1 MTEKTKTRPVDNL
14 HCFKGMGR
22 VYWERRARGFEPIIQ
37 KGKYG
42 HHVRLKTEKEGLDPG
57 KVPNADSYAIQNGGV
72 YSPQQTNMHPGTY
85 YRFIS
90 SIGGNPT
97 GHWWLEPE
105 HYFAIRSLA
114 REHDVSL
121 SVAAGRC
128 LVIPKEWGNCGILV
142 QSHLNT
148 RLHAFVG
155 KGKPATGSV
164 SPDNAKRDK
173 QTQPALMAPAHI
185 EIKQWFV
192 PGEATLLRKVF
203 SIEKTVNVLKKG
215 NEI

>member
-1 MTEKTKTRPVDNL
+1 MAEKTKTRPEDNL

-22 VYWERRARGFEPIIQ
+22 AYWERRARGFEPIIE
-37 KGKYG
+37 KGKNG
-42 HHVRLKTEKEGLDPG
+42 HYVRLKTEKEGLDPK

-72 YSPQQTNMHPGTY
+72 YSPQQTNMHPGIY

-90 SIGGNPT
+90 SIRGSPT
-97 GHWWLEPE
+97 GNWWLEPE
-105 HYFAIRSLA
+105 HYFTIRSLA
-114 REHDVSL
+114 NERDVSL
-121 SVAAGRC
+121 ALAASLC

-142 QSHLNT
+142 RAKLNT
-148 RLHAFVG
+148 RLHAFIG

-173 QTQPALMAPAHI
+173 QTQRAHMAPAHI

-192 PGEATLLRKVF
+192 PGERDFLKKVF
-203 SIEKTVNVLKKG
+203 HVEKTINVLKKG
-215 NEI
+215 NEF